1 MRVRSLLILT
11 GVVSSLLGAVV
22 TYFVLTVPNDL
33 KADAL
38 LKTAKTNL
46 AAGKET
52 EARDSLSQ
60 IIQQHPR
67 TDAAAA
73 AMVALIKLDDQ
84 KGQRLEKQVTELQ
97 QQLDR
102 DRKSV
107 GDLSSRVTQ
116 IANAPPKTVVV
127 QAPPPPA
134 NKTTARKPTSSKSS
148 KKKSPSKT
156 TRRRRG

>member
-1 MRVRSLLILT
+1 MRVRTLLTLT

-33 KADAL
+33 KADGL
-38 LKTAKTNL
+38 LKTAKTDL
-46 AAGKET
+46 AAGKEK

-84 KGQRLEKQVTELQ
+84 KTQRLEKQVTELQ

-134 NKTTARKPTSSKSS
+134 KKTTARKPTSSKSR
-148 KKKSPSKT
+148 KKSPSKT

>member
-1 MRVRSLLILT
+1 MRVRTLLILT
-11 GVVSSLLGAVV
+11 GIVSSLLGAVV

-33 KADAL
+33 KADGL
-38 LKTAKTNL
+38 LKTAKTDL
-46 AAGKET
+46 AAGKEK

-84 KGQRLEKQVTELQ
+84 KAQRLEKQLTEMQ
-97 QQLDR
+97 QQLER

-116 IANAPPKTVVV
+116 IASAPPKTVVV

-134 NKTTARKPTSSKSS
+134 SKTTARKPTSSKSRT
-148 KKKSPSKT
+148 KSPSKT